1 AGGNRYRLPEGEWSY
16 SDNLSESSTVVVTY
30 DPDIEEILFMGQSDK
45 QELKKDNIILLGYI
59 RDQGDAIDHFLFG
72 IYETEGDSDNNG
84 SSLKNNLFFYDE
96 LLTVDE
102 ERELPSRSEITA
114 NYIYNIFDDLLD
126 DFPGYVTRETF
137 GTASDGTTMY
147 EYHFKPPSPL
157 RSADDTG
164 EYPKVFVIAGIHGHE
179 QENVVATARFFD
191 NLCREWK
198 GNKELRELRFG
209 VHFIVVPVGN
219 PWGLDNYAGG
229 GGGTD
234 SRKTANGVDINS
246 DFPTGWTHNPDPDST
261 TTTGEEPL
269 SQPESQAIYSFFET
283 NRDIIL
289 AVSTHNFGNYPVDP
303 GANSYALWYA
313 GATPEMR
320 QLLQGVGTQ
329 LIAY

>member
-1 AGGNRYRLPEGEWSY
+1 VTPYDVPRILVDLEKESVSSESLKHVSNIGVITSKIGDFVLTFIEKKIKIKTNLTFVNAGGNRYRLPEGEWSY

-59 RDQGDAIDHFLFG
+59 RDQGDVRDHFLFG

-84 SSLKNNLFFYDE
+84 SPLKNNLFFYDK

-102 ERELPSRSEITA
+102 ERELPSRSEVTA

-179 QENVVATARFFD
+179 QENVVATSRFFD

-198 GNKELRELRFG
+198 GNKEIRELRFG

-234 SRKTANGVDINS
+234 SRKTANGVDIN
-246 DFPTGWTHNPDPDST
+246 
-261 TTTGEEPL
+261 
-269 SQPESQAIYSFFET
+269 
-283 NRDIIL
+283 
-289 AVSTHNFGNYPVDP
+289 
-303 GANSYALWYA
+303 
-313 GATPEMR
+313 
-320 QLLQGVGTQ
+320 
-329 LIAY
+329 